1 MRTILFIIQKEVL
14 QVFRNKA
21 MLPMIFVVPIIQLVV
36 LVNVATFEIKNIRL
50 FVVDKDMTPTSRQ
63 LISKLQGSPFFKIVN
78 SSFSE
83 DDGIEEVKKGTADE
97 MIEIP
102 FGFERNLF
110 KEGNA
115 TLQLNI
121 NAINSMVAGL
131 SYGYTSSVIT
141 DFNSQLL
148 TNNPKK
154 LTTYDLRLKTINI
167 TYSHWFNPELNYKNF
182 MVPGILVLLI
192 TIIALLFSGM
202 NIVREKE
209 MGTIEQINVTP
220 IKKYQFIIGK
230 LFPFWVLGLMELTL
244 GLIIGKLVF
253 NIPIVGSLWLVFLG
267 GAVYLPVILAIG
279 LFVST
284 LANTQQQA
292 MFVTFF
298 LMMIF
303 ILMSG
308 LFTAIENMPQWAQ
321 IIDKLNPLAYY
332 IRINRLVLLKGSN
345 LYDIAPEILSLLVMG
360 IIMFTLAVRRYR
372 KTT

>member
-14 QVFRNKA
+14 QIFRNKT
-21 MLPMIFVVPIIQLVV
+21 MLPMIFVVPIIQMLI
-36 LVNVATFEIKNIRL
+36 LVNVATFEMKNIRL
-50 FVVDKDMTPTSRQ
+50 FVVDKDLTPTSRQ
-63 LISKLQGSPFFKIVN
+63 LISKFQGSPFFKIVN

-83 DDGIEEVKKGTADE
+83 EDGIEEVKNGTADE

-102 FGFERNLF
+102 FGFEKDLF
-110 KEGNA
+110 KEGSSK
-115 TLQLNI
+115 LQLNI

-131 SYGYTSSVIT
+131 SYGYTNSVIA
-141 DFNSQLL
+141 DFNSQLINKNL
-148 TNNPKK
+148 IRITSK
-154 LTTYDLRLKTINI
+154 DLRLKTINI
-167 TYSHWFNPELNYKNF
+167 TYSHWYNPELNYKNF

-192 TIIALLFSGM
+192 TIIALLLSGM

-230 LFPFWVLGLMELTL
+230 LFPFWILGLLEL
-244 GLIIGKLVF
+244 GLGLLIGKLVF

-267 GAVYLPVILAIG
+267 GAVYIPVILAIG

-284 LANTQQQA
+284 MTNTQQQA

-321 IIDKLNPLAYY
+321 IFDRINPLAYY
-332 IRINRLVLLKGSN
+332 IRINRLVLLKGSGLN
-345 LYDIAPEILSLLVMG
+345 DISADILSLLVMG
-360 IIMFTLAVRRYR
+360 IIMFTLSVRRYK